1 MLHIILNEIRGCF
14 RNGTTIFFSI
24 LFPSLCTFFL
34 GTILEDIEVSDS
46 VVGELNVAYCVE
58 EGGYS
63 ADSFEE
69 FISSLE
75 KENVLSAE
83 KITKSKLEN
92 ASKKY
97 SAAIELNGAEITIYN
112 GSNDVQNR
120 TVKALIDGYNQTAAA
135 YMTAAKT
142 NPQALANIKL
152 SDDNYVQQHDFG
164 RTRTM
169 MDFYAV
175 AMTVVI
181 VFFGSCIT
189 GASTYSGEYADNTI
203 SRLNIAPVSKTTV
216 YFAKILGHLPLVL
229 VQVGVVMIV
238 STLFFG
244 AHYCGTL
251 GENLLLFAMFVC
263 ASLAILAVG
272 ILLNLLFPRMQPWA
286 VFMPI
291 IWVMLFFSGVF
302 QKDIL
307 IDGVSEYLPSR
318 IILDAAFDLT
328 TFSRTERA
336 VSVCVWAL
344 VIFAALLVIGCIMVN
359 SRRKNA

>member
-1 MLHIILNEIRGCF
+1 MLYIILNEIRGCF

-46 VVGELNVAYCVE
+46 VVGELNVAYCIE
-58 EGGYS
+58 DGGYS
-63 ADSFEE
+63 ADPFEE
-69 FISSLE
+69 FMLSLE
-75 KENVLSAE
+75 EENVLTAE
-83 KITKSKLEN
+83 KVTKGELEN
-92 ASKKY
+92 AAEKY
-97 SAAIELNGAEITIYN
+97 SAAVELNGTEITIYN
-112 GSNDVQNR
+112 GSNAVQNR

-135 YMTAAKT
+135 YITVAQTDPA
-142 NPQALANIKL
+142 ALADIEL

-181 VFFGSCIT
+181 VFFGSCIA
-189 GASTYSGEYADNTI
+189 GASTYSSEYAGNTI
-203 SRLNIAPVSKTTV
+203 NRLNIAPVSKTTIF
-216 YFAKILGHLPLVL
+216 FAKILGHLPLVL

-244 AHYCGTL
+244 AHYCKTF
-251 GENLLLFAMFVC
+251 GENLLLFTMFVC
-263 ASLAILAVG
+263 SSLAVLAVG
-272 ILLNLLFPRMQPWA
+272 VLLNLLFPKMQPWA

-302 QKDIL
+302 EKDIL

-328 TFSRTERA
+328 SFSRTERA
-336 VSVCVWAL
+336 VSVCVWSL
-344 VIFAALLVIGCIMVN
+344 VIFAALIVIGCIKVN
-359 SRRKNA
+359 WRRRNA